1 MKREFNP
8 PKTSVYIDWKKLD
21 RVAKELLQS
30 SKEKDI
36 DLGLAIAIGIRTG
49 LRKSDLMV
57 LEKSQFRKIG
67 DKYWVVGIAKKTK
80 KPYKKQLPKELYDLA
95 ISSNMPLIYS
105 RTYAHNWLGRLL
117 QRLFPIDFANALK
130 GGNTISAH
138 SLRKSYGMH
147 LFRNFSINEA
157 RIGLQHSD
165 TAITARYLNLPQIEQ
180 EDKEASLFV

>member
-1 MKREFNP
+1 MKREFHP

-21 RVAKELLQS
+21 KVAQTLLQS
-30 SKEKDI
+30 SNAKDL

-80 KPYKKQLPKELYDLA
+80 KRYKKALPKELYDLA

-105 RTYAHNWLGRLL
+105 RTYAHNWLGRSL
-117 QRLFPIDFANALK
+117 QRLFPREYADALK
-130 GGNTISAH
+130 GGDTISAH
-138 SLRKSYGMH
+138 SLRKSFGMQ
-147 LFRNFSINEA
+147 LYRNYSINEA
-157 RIGLQHSD
+157 KNGLQHSNIAV
-165 TAITARYLNLPQIEQ
+165 TTMYLNLPQIEQ
-180 EDKEASLFV
+180 EDKEASIFC